1 MLEVINL
8 VLTKGEVKREKHN
21 IPETVEVDITIDDI
35 VQKEQDIAVLD
46 FTYIVDY
53 KPEVALLKIS
63 GKAYCR
69 DTPDNIL
76 KAIAEHKKKKVLPME
91 YGVRVVNMI
100 NANVGMNSI
109 FFIRPFNLL
118 PPFMPPLIANE
129 KEKNAAVQKAAEK
142 DKKKK

>member
-21 IPETVEVDITIDDI
+21 VPEFVEVDVRIDDI
-35 VQKEQDIAVLD
+35 VQKEQDVAVLD

-53 KPEVALLKIS
+53 RPDVASLKIS

-76 KAIAEHKKKKVLPME
+76 KAIAEHKKNKVLPAE
-91 YGVRVVNMI
+91 YSLRVVNMI
-100 NANVGMNSI
+100 NANVGINSI
-109 FFIRPFNLL
+109 LLIRPFNLL
-118 PPFMPPLIANE
+118 PPFMPPLIGPA
-129 KEKNAAVQKAAEK
+129 KEKPEPPKKAGKERK
-142 DKKKK
+142 R